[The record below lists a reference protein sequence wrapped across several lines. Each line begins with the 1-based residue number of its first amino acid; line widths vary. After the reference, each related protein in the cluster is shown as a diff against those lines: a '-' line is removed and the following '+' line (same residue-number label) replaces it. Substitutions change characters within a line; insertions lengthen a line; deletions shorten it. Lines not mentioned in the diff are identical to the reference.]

1 MKVITKMELQP
12 DMVLGEDILDQDRV
26 IYPAGTS
33 ITPQIIEKLKRYNL
47 VCVTIMEDVRLS
59 GISG

>member
-26 IYPAGTS
+26 IYLQEPPS
-33 ITPQIIEKLKRYNL
+33 LRRSLRN
-47 VCVTIMEDVRLS
+47 
-59 GISG
+59 

>member
-26 IYPAGTS
+26 IYPAGTT
-33 ITPQIIEKLKRYNL
+33 ITPQIIAKLKR
-47 VCVTIMEDVRLS
+47 
-59 GISG
+59 